1 LRYIRR
7 KIFEKVNKS
16 GMDELKIS
24 RFELHKVADF
34 LPYPFII
41 AEVIDGI
48 HYNTFLNEKFSEE
61 IGYTL
66 EEIPTIETWY
76 ENAYPD
82 DAYRAKVIKDWD
94 EEEINSK
101 QEGKVFVRMK
111 SHVTCKTGIKK
122 WYQIKAS
129 VIDKLHVV
137 SFVDLDKEI
146 ALQEELKSINSNND
160 RMLSVLGH
168 DLRAPIIN
176 LNSISLM
183 ALEDTLSQ
191 EEFASFIH
199 QINGQSMQVLEML
212 ETTLNWAKSNFNS
225 IQLKNVEI
233 DVRTMISA
241 ILEIHKNTYQA
252 KNIRINLT
260 LNDPG
265 TIFSDSEIVTI
276 IVRNM
281 ITNAIKFTPQNG
293 EINIGFNQNVL
304 TIKDNGIG
312 MSPDMIEA
320 ILKNNYTSTRGTNN
334 ELGMGMGLQLVLNL
348 ASKINCK
355 MAIESG
361 INNGTS
367 ISMAFKC

>member
-1 LRYIRR
+1 MAERT
-7 KIFEKVNKS
+7 
-16 GMDELKIS
+16 IS

-66 EEIPTIETWY
+66 EEIPTIEAWY
-76 ENAYPD
+76 EHAYPD
-82 DAYRAKVIKDWD
+82 DAYREKVIRDWD
-94 EEEINSK
+94 EEEVNSK

-111 SHVTCKTGIKK
+111 SRVTCKNGIRK

-168 DLRAPIIN
+168 DLRVPIIN
-176 LNSISLM
+176 LNGISMM
-183 ALEDTLSQ
+183 ALEDNIPQ
-191 EEFASFIH
+191 EELAPFIH
-199 QINGQSMQVLEML
+199 KINEQSKQVLEML

-225 IQLKNVEI
+225 IQPKNVEI
-233 DVRTMISA
+233 DIKTIISA
-241 ILEIHKNTYQA
+241 ILEIHKSTYNS
-252 KNIRINLT
+252 KNITIDLNL
-260 LNDPG
+260 DG
-265 TIFSDSEIVTI
+265 SGKIISDAEIVTI
-276 IVRNM
+276 ILRNI

-293 EINIGFNQNVL
+293 QISIGFNQNVL
-304 TIKDNGIG
+304 TITDNGVG
-312 MSPDMIEA
+312 MPPEMIAA
-320 ILKNNYTSTRGTNN
+320 ILENNYTSTRGTNN

-348 ASKINCK
+348 AAKINCK
-355 MAIESG
+355 IAIQSELG
-361 INNGTS
+361 KGTS
-367 ISMAFKC
+367 ISLAFE

>member
-1 LRYIRR
+1 
-7 KIFEKVNKS
+7 
-16 GMDELKIS
+16 MDELRIS

-76 ENAYPD
+76 EHAYPD
-82 DAYRAKVIKDWD
+82 EAYRKKVIKDWD

-111 SHVTCKTGIKK
+111 SRVTCKNGDKK

-129 VIDKLHVV
+129 VVDKLHVV

-146 ALQEELKSINSNND
+146 VLQEELKSINSNND

-168 DLRAPIIN
+168 DLRVPIIN
-176 LNSISLM
+176 LNGISMM
-183 ALEDTLSQ
+183 ALEDNISQ
-191 EEFASFIH
+191 EEFAPFIH
-199 QINGQSMQVLEML
+199 KINEQSQQVLEML

-225 IQLKNVEI
+225 IQPKNVEI
-233 DVRTMISA
+233 DIKGIISA
-241 ILEIHKNTYQA
+241 ILQIHKNTYQA
-252 KNIRINLT
+252 KNIKINLAV
-260 LNDPG
+260 NDSG
-265 TIFSDSEIVTI
+265 KLLSDAEIVTI

-281 ITNAIKFTPQNG
+281 ISNAIKFTPQNG
-293 EINIGFNQNVL
+293 EISIGLNQNVL
-304 TIKDNGIG
+304 TIADNGIG
-312 MSPDMIEA
+312 MSPDMVAA
-320 ILKNNYTSTRGTNN
+320 ILKNNYVSTRGTNN

-348 ASKINCK
+348 AAKINCK
-355 MAIESG
+355 IEIESEKDR
-361 INNGTS
+361 GTT
-367 ISMAFKC
+367 ISLTF

>member
-1 LRYIRR
+1 
-7 KIFEKVNKS
+7 
-16 GMDELKIS
+16 MDELRIS

-48 HYNTFLNEKFSEE
+48 HHNTFLNEKFSEE

-76 ENAYPD
+76 EHAYPD
-82 DAYRAKVIKDWD
+82 TIYRTKVINDWD

-111 SHVTCKTGIKK
+111 SHVTCKNGIKK

-129 VIDKLHVV
+129 VVDKLHVV

-146 ALQEELKSINSNND
+146 ALQEELKSINNNND

-176 LNSISLM
+176 LNGISMM
-183 ALEDTLSQ
+183 ALEDTISQ
-191 EEFASFIH
+191 EEFAPFIH
-199 QINGQSMQVLEML
+199 KINEQSKQVLEML

-233 DVRTMISA
+233 DIRTVISA
-241 ILEIHKNTYQA
+241 ILEIHKHTYQT
-252 KNIRINLT
+252 KNIRINLA
-260 LNDPG
+260 LNDSSK
-265 TIFSDSEIVTI
+265 IFSDAEIVTI

-281 ITNAIKFTPQNG
+281 ISNAIKFTPQNG
-293 EINIGFNQNVL
+293 EISIAFDQNVL
-304 TIKDNGIG
+304 TITDNGVG
-312 MSPDMIEA
+312 MAPGMIKA

-348 ASKINCK
+348 AAKINCK
-355 MAIESG
+355 MAIESEL
-361 INNGTS
+361 NLGTT
-367 ISMAFKC
+367 ISLTFE